1 MERKLNCLK
10 ATSAWVMASALC
22 LVCPIASAAE
32 INQPSWRA
40 QVIELAKANFKHS
53 AWGFSH
59 SVRDYDLAK
68 SLARQDKVEL
78 DDDVLFAA
86 AYLHDMAM
94 FPDWQK
100 PGVDHADHAAAIVD
114 TALTGIGFPIEKIDR
129 VRLAIKTH
137 MFNREPAGPESV
149 YLHDADALDWL
160 GAIGIVRT
168 FSMIDSNGGQP
179 DARKMVAVLEDYI
192 KNVPSH
198 VISPSGKILAI
209 ERNAEAAR
217 YLSQLKSESSN
228 LNSL

>member
-1 MERKLNCLK
+1 MNRLK

-22 LVCPIASAAE
+22 LLCTIASAEQIQA
-32 INQPSWRA
+32 SWRA

-86 AYLHDMAM
+86 AYLHDIAM
-94 FPDWQK
+94 FSDWQK
-100 PGVDHADHAAAIVD
+100 PGVDHADQAAAIVD
-114 TALTGIGFPIEKIDR
+114 TVLTGIGFASKKIDT

-168 FSMIDSNGGQP
+168 FSMIDANGGQP
-179 DARKMVAVLEDYI
+179 DARKMVGVLEDYI
-192 KNVPSH
+192 ENVPTH
-198 VISPSGKILAI
+198 VMSPSGKVLAI
-209 ERNAEAAR
+209 ERNAEAER
-217 YLSQLKSESSN
+217 YLTQLNSESAN
-228 LNSL
+228 FNSL